1 MKIEMQNV
9 YHYTSLEVLLKL
21 LDSIRDNNIIFYATR
36 IFELNDKSELIYGFR
51 KFWKLLPDIEKELK
65 IDNDEYKLSN
75 LSGNESNQKDGL
87 PQLIYNG
94 LTNSRHIPFIISFS
108 NDKDNLPMWNM
119 YANNGYGVALG
130 FKIQFCFSNRISP
143 NNSLIDLTAYDPLKP
158 ITLKMSY
165 GNISKSSNIY
175 RYAKILYLNYYSKV
189 QGINDIKEILNKQL
203 ELIEELG
210 IAASV
215 FLKHPSFSF
224 EKESRYYCKVFDTNS
239 INFRINT
246 RGNIIPFVEVKI
258 PTSMFKR
265 IIIGPCRGIDNIK
278 DIIDIRLK
286 QKGLEGIKI
295 EKSKIPYREF

>member
-1 MKIEMQNV
+1 MKVEMQDV
-9 YHYTSLEVLLKL
+9 YHYTSLETFFKL
-21 LDSIRDNNIIFYATR
+21 TDGIKDNHFIFYATR
-36 IFELNDKSELIYGFR
+36 ILELNDKSELIYGFR

-65 IDNDEYKLSN
+65 IDNDEYKLSK
-75 LSGNESNQKDGL
+75 LSENESTQKDGL

-94 LTNSRHIPFIISFS
+94 LANSRHIPFVISFS

-130 FKIQFCFSNRISP
+130 FKMQFCFSNRISP

-175 RYAKILYLNYYSKV
+175 RFAKILYSNYYSKV
-189 QGINDIKEILNKQL
+189 QGINDIKEILKKQL
-203 ELIEELG
+203 DLIEELG

-215 FLKHPSFSF
+215 LLKHPSFSF
-224 EKESRYYCKVFDTNS
+224 EKESRYYCKVLDTDS
-239 INFRINT
+239 INFRINA
-246 RGNIIPFVEVKI
+246 RGNFIPFVEVPI
-258 PTSMFKR
+258 PISMFKK
-265 IIIGPCRGIDNIK
+265 IVIGPCRDINNIE
-278 DIIDIRLK
+278 DIISIRLK

-295 EKSKIPYREF
+295 EKSKIPYRNF